1 MAWQFSV
8 APTWFLHEKRF
19 HIYASLIQL
28 APGKSKS
35 VHQRTGE
42 GVALTSQSAN
52 QNVTNRWVIATAGV
66 VMQVALGAVYAWS
79 VFRKPLSDFYGAG
92 VSEVNTAFSIAI
104 LALGFAAFAGGVW
117 MNKSGPRIVALT
129 AGVLY
134 GAGIFL
140 TSLAASSIWVLY
152 LSYGLLAGIG
162 IGLGYI
168 VPIATLIKWFPD
180 KRGFITGIAV
190 AGFGAGALVTA
201 PIAKQLVS
209 GVGLFPTFAILG
221 VLYLVMVVGAA
232 FFMKNPPE
240 GWTPEGWT
248 PPEEEGEASGERS
261 GVDYELGGALKTWQ
275 WYALWA
281 LLFLNVTAGIAIIS
295 EADPIAQEVSGVAPW
310 LAAWLVSI
318 ISIANGAG
326 RFLWAWLSDTIGR
339 KWVFLIMYLLQ
350 AVLFFLIP
358 VVGPG
363 SFVALAIL
371 SFIIVSCYGGG
382 FGTMPAFNADY
393 FGSRN
398 VGMIYGLMITAW
410 GFGGVLGPQIISLMY
425 DATQSYAGAF
435 RIIAAIML
443 ASSIIPFVV
452 RPPKRE
458 AGALAG
464 AEEARA

>member
-1 MAWQFSV
+1 MTNQA
-8 APTWFLHEKRF
+8 
-19 HIYASLIQL
+19 
-28 APGKSKS
+28 
-35 VHQRTGE
+35 
-42 GVALTSQSAN
+42 AN
-52 QNVTNRWVIATAGV
+52 QNVSNRWLIATAGV

-79 VFRKPLSDFYGAG
+79 VFRVPLSDAYGTG
-92 VSEVNTAFSIAI
+92 VSAVNTTFSIAI
-104 LALGFAAFAGGVW
+104 LALGFAAFFGGLW
-117 MNKSGPRIVALT
+117 MNKSGPRIVALS

-140 TSLAASSIWVLY
+140 ASFAQPSLWILY
-152 LSYGLLAGIG
+152 LTYGLMAGIG

-168 VPIATLIKWFPD
+168 VPVATLIKWFPD

-221 VLYLVMVVGAA
+221 ILYLVMVVGAA
-232 FFMKNPPE
+232 LFMKNPPE
-240 GWTPEGWT
+240 GWTPEGWE
-248 PPEEEGEASGERS
+248 PEEEESGERT

-295 EADPIAQEVSGVAPW
+295 EADPIAQEVSGAAPW

-318 ISIANGAG
+318 ISVGNAAG
-326 RFLWAWLSDTIGR
+326 RFLWAWLSDAIGR
-339 KWVFLIMYLLQ
+339 KWVFLVMFLLQ
-350 AVLFFLIP
+350 AALFFLLP
-358 VVGPG
+358 VVGA
-363 SFVALAIL
+363 SFVMLAIL

-393 FGSRN
+393 FGSKN

-410 GFGGVLGPQIISLMY
+410 GFAGVLGPQLISIMY
-425 DATQSYAGAF
+425 DATRSYAGAF
-435 RIIAAIML
+435 YILAGIML
-443 ASSIIPFVV
+443 VSSIVPFIV

-458 AGALAG
+458 AGAPAG
-464 AEEARA
+464 AEARA

>member
-1 MAWQFSV
+1 
-8 APTWFLHEKRF
+8 L
-19 HIYASLIQL
+19 ASQ
-28 APGKSKS
+28 A
-35 VHQRTGE
+35 
-42 GVALTSQSAN
+42 AN
-52 QNVTNRWVIATAGV
+52 QNVTNRWIIATAGV

-79 VFRKPLSDFYGAG
+79 VFRKPLSDYYGTG

-104 LALGFAAFAGGVW
+104 LALGFAAFFGGLW
-117 MNKSGPRIVALT
+117 MNRSGPRIVALS

-140 TSLAASSIWVLY
+140 ASFAAPSVWLLY
-152 LSYGLLAGIG
+152 LTYGLMAGIG

-168 VPIATLIKWFPD
+168 VPVATLIKWFPD

-190 AGFGAGALVTA
+190 AGFGAGALLTA

-221 VLYLVMVVGAA
+221 VLYLVMVVAAA

-240 GWTPEGWT
+240 GWTPEGWE
-248 PPEEEGEASGERS
+248 PPEEEEEGSSERS
-261 GVDYELGGALKTWQ
+261 GVDYDLGGALKTWQ
-275 WYALWA
+275 WFALWA

-326 RFLWAWLSDTIGR
+326 RFLWAWLSDAIGR
-339 KWVFLIMYLLQ
+339 KWVFLTMYLLQ
-350 AVLFFLIP
+350 AALFFLIP
-358 VVGPG
+358 IIGPG

-371 SFIIVSCYGGG
+371 CFIIVSCYGGG

-393 FGSRN
+393 FGSKN
-398 VGMIYGLMITAW
+398 VGTIYGLMITAW

-425 DATQSYAGAF
+425 DWTQSYAGAF
-435 RIIAAIML
+435 RIIAGIML
-443 ASSIIPFVV
+443 VSAIIPFIV
-452 RPPKRE
+452 RPPKKE
-458 AGALAG
+458 ASAPAG
-464 AEEARA
+464 AEAQEA

>member
-1 MAWQFSV
+1 MA
-8 APTWFLHEKRF
+8 
-19 HIYASLIQL
+19 
-28 APGKSKS
+28 
-35 VHQRTGE
+35 
-42 GVALTSQSAN
+42 SQAAN
-52 QNVTNRWVIATAGV
+52 QNVTNRWIIATAGV

-79 VFRKPLSDFYGAG
+79 VFRKPLSDYYGTG

-104 LALGFAAFAGGVW
+104 LALGFAAFFGGLW
-117 MNKSGPRIVALT
+117 MNRSGPRIVALS

-140 TSLAASSIWVLY
+140 ASFAASGVWVLY
-152 LSYGLLAGIG
+152 LTYGLMAGIG

-168 VPIATLIKWFPD
+168 VPVATLIKWFPD

-190 AGFGAGALVTA
+190 AGFGAGALLTA

-221 VLYLVMVVGAA
+221 VLYLVMVVAAA

-240 GWTPEGWT
+240 GWTPEGWE
-248 PPEEEGEASGERS
+248 PPEEEEEGTSERS
-261 GVDYELGGALKTWQ
+261 GVDYDLGGALKTWQ
-275 WYALWA
+275 WFALWA

-326 RFLWAWLSDTIGR
+326 RFLWAWLSDAIGR
-339 KWVFLIMYLLQ
+339 KWVFLTMYLLQ
-350 AVLFFLIP
+350 AALFFLIP
-358 VVGPG
+358 IIGPG

-371 SFIIVSCYGGG
+371 CFIIVSCYGGG

-393 FGSRN
+393 FGSKN
-398 VGMIYGLMITAW
+398 VGTIYGLMITAW

-425 DATQSYAGAF
+425 DWTQSYAGAF
-435 RIIAAIML
+435 RIIAGIML
-443 ASSIIPFVV
+443 VSAIIPFIV
-452 RPPKRE
+452 RPPKKE
-458 AGALAG
+458 ASAPAG
-464 AEEARA
+464 AEAQEA